1 MNSKDTILWYLKQ
14 FELDDLRCNVFDLRK
29 INAEEIDY
37 SQEMPLSVIC
47 GDRDLKRRLFSDG
60 PVFDLG
66 VVHNGTKIGVLDS
79 DYVFGFDK
87 SPDISTALGWGYATD
102 IAGKLYINRPDLD
115 SISKRLSNVVKN
127 YGTGKDIFFGS
138 WSSLVQSLFKYGVT
152 SHFGDGANTHKI
164 YLWKVA
170 TRVELGE
177 EHEGYVFAC

>member
-66 VVHNGTKIGVLDS
+66 VVHNGTKIAVLDS
-79 DYVFGFDK
+79 DYVFGFYK

-102 IAGKLYINRPDLD
+102 IVGKLYIN
-115 SISKRLSNVVKN
+115 
-127 YGTGKDIFFGS
+127 
-138 WSSLVQSLFKYGVT
+138 
-152 SHFGDGANTHKI
+152 
-164 YLWKVA
+164 
-170 TRVELGE
+170 
-177 EHEGYVFAC
+177 